1 MDNKNTLDD
10 IRATRLYE
18 LLAYL
23 KPKQRKIISE
33 ISALKS
39 IPIDAKKNAM
49 LQDIIMHIDTKKNV
63 VLSKAFLMEKSGLK
77 SPSVFNYATS
87 DLFKIVC
94 KMLYLLNIQK
104 DNHPAHLLSLT
115 HLFIEKELPINTFH
129 SLKELK
135 ASLKNKKI
143 QAHDFHLYKMQYHE
157 LNLQQEKDTRRGFN
171 EHFKQTNL
179 NLDAFYAGNKLRLLC
194 EDLNRNRI
202 VQETHVFD
210 NSTAQELLLSL
221 IQENNY
227 FESISMECYF
237 SIYQML
243 SSNSKKNYQIAAKK
257 INHYQ
262 EELTPNIEESFIAY
276 LMNQCIYF
284 MNKNMDRVKHAN
296 DYINYI
302 DSLEEKGYLFTNK
315 QLSPGRFQGIVVA
328 GVMAKQVEW
337 VNNFVHKKAANL
349 NSPHQDFIKQIHL
362 AYIAFHND
370 HVDLAY
376 ELISTVGNHGTADP
390 FFTIFY
396 YKLMIQIYFSQN
408 HLLATQSKIDAFY
421 KYIGRIA
428 KKETIA
434 LDKIQALRKFI
445 SQVSKVIKLKLD
457 PNTRPNDYIKLQ
469 EYLAKNKGNIAYSEW
484 IEQIIKP

>member
-1 MDNKNTLDD
+1 MDNKTPLDD
-10 IRATRLYE
+10 LRATRLYE

-33 ISALKS
+33 ISALES
-39 IPIDAKKNAM
+39 IPIDAKKNHI
-49 LQDIIMHIDTKKNV
+49 LQEIITHIDKKKSE
-63 VLSKAFLMEKSGLK
+63 VLSKASLMEKSGIK

-87 DLFKIVC
+87 DLFKVVC

-115 HLFIEKELPINTFH
+115 NLFIEKELPINTFH

-143 QAHDFHLYKMQYHE
+143 QASDFHLYKMKYHE
-157 LNLQQEKDTRRGFN
+157 LNLQQEKDIRRGPN

-194 EDLNRNRI
+194 EELNRNRI
-202 VQETHVFD
+202 VQETHVFES
-210 NSTAQELLLSL
+210 STAQELLLSL

-227 FESISMECYF
+227 FESISIECYF
-237 SIYQML
+237 LIYKML
-243 SSNSKKNYQIAAKK
+243 SSESKESYQIAAKR
-257 INHYQ
+257 INNYQ
-262 EELTPNIEESFIAY
+262 EQLTPNIEESFIIY

-284 MNKNMDRVKHAN
+284 MNKNIDRINHAN

-302 DSLEEKGYLFTNK
+302 DFLEEKNYLFTNK

-328 GVMAKQVEW
+328 GVMAKQVGW
-337 VNNFVHKKAANL
+337 VNNFVHKKAPKL
-349 NSPHQDFIKQIHL
+349 NSTHQNFIKQIHL

-370 HVDLAY
+370 HIDLAHK
-376 ELISTVGNHGTADP
+376 LISTVGNHGTADP
-390 FFTIFY
+390 FFVIFY
-396 YKLMIQIYFSQN
+396 YKLIIQIYFSQN
-408 HLLATQSKIDAFY
+408 DLLVTQNKIDAFY
-421 KYIGRIA
+421 KYIGRVA

-434 LDKIQALRKFI
+434 PDKIQALRKFT
-445 SQVSKVIKLKLD
+445 SQVSKIIKLKLN
-457 PNTRPNDYIKLQ
+457 PNTRPSDYVKLQ

-484 IEQIIKP
+484 IEQIIKL